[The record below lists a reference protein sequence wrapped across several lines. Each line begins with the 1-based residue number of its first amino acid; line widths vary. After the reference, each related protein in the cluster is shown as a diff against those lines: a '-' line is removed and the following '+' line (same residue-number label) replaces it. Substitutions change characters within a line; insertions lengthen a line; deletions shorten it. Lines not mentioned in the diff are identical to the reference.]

1 MSMNNKKILKILWL
15 SDFDLRGSGYL
26 NISIPLC
33 TGLAEKGYE
42 VRCLGFGY
50 RGQNHEFPFP
60 IIPAANLKE
69 IWAML
74 QNLVSLWKFDVLV
87 VALDIPLQEQ
97 ILARIQSR
105 EFKYVGIMPIE
116 SDPLCVP
123 WAMTLA
129 AMDKAF
135 IISEFGTNEAKKA
148 GVEAEHLQVGI
159 NTDLWR
165 KPIQGERTQIR
176 KAMLG
181 LDDDAFIVLT
191 VADNQ
196 ERKNL
201 SKAMEIFIKFAE
213 GKDNARWIIV
223 TREHNMSGWRLRALA
238 EALPDILGLPPISDK
253 LMIFERGMSFQELW
267 SFYAT
272 SDCFM
277 LTSKAEGLGMPILE
291 AMAVGLPVLA
301 TGCTGMKELI
311 SGNRGFELEYDYVYI
326 DPFGNGNRYFTK
338 AHSGLWGLNSVFYD
352 EMDRL
357 DVIVERARKY
367 VEKRTWDIPIESLD
381 RALKE
386 LDNEKGA

>member
-1 MSMNNKKILKILWL
+1 MRVLWF

-26 NISIPLC
+26 NISVPLC
-33 TGLAEKGYE
+33 TGLVEKGYDLM
-42 VRCLGFGY
+42 CLGFGY
-50 RGQNHEFPFP
+50 RGQDHDFPFP
-60 IIPAANLKE
+60 VLPASNLQE

-74 QNLVSLWKFDVLV
+74 KNLVSLWKFDVFV

-97 ILARIQSR
+97 ILGRIQSR

-116 SDPLCVP
+116 SDPLCAP

-129 AMDKAF
+129 AMDKAL

-159 NTDLWR
+159 DTDLWR
-165 KPIQGERTQIR
+165 KPVQGERTQIR

-201 SKAMEIFIKFAE
+201 SKAMEIFIKFAA

-223 TREHNMSGWRLRALA
+223 TREHNISGWRLRALA
-238 EALPDILGLPPISDK
+238 ESFPDVLELPPIIDK

-267 SFYAT
+267 SLYVA
-272 SDCFM
+272 SDCFL

-301 TGCTGMKELI
+301 TNVTGMHELI
-311 SGNRGFELEYDYVYI
+311 ADGRGVPLDYEYVYI
-326 DPFGNGNRYFTK
+326 DPFGNGNRYFTNTK
-338 AHSGLWGLNSVFYD
+338 SG
-352 EMDRL
+352 MDAL
-357 DVIVERARKY
+357 EAVYSDDDALKMIVSAKKKESREY
-367 VEKRTWDIPIESLD
+367 VEKRTWDIPTEQMD
-381 RALKE
+381 KVLKE
-386 LDNEKGA
+386 LDNANKV